1 GLASTG
7 AEFVEHAADPHC
19 LQPGKLE
26 RQRFAGGADIK
37 QPLTAV
43 GALLLD
49 DVALVD
55 KLLEDAAERLLGD
68 FQNVEQLS
76 DFHTRVAINEMQ
88 HAMVRAA
95 KAELVQKLIGVAD
108 EVAVG
113 KEQKLDE
120 IPIGLA
126 RIGALGHRR
135 GGPVF
140 ARRCQTDVGHYVST
154 IDIFRFGC
162 YPQRRYVTA
171 TWRRVHSRR
180 AVVRAPNGAL
190 IGQMRP

>member
-1 GLASTG
+1 
-7 AEFVEHAADPHC
+7 
-19 LQPGKLE
+19 
-26 RQRFAGGADIK
+26 
-37 QPLTAV
+37 
-43 GALLLD
+43 
-49 DVALVD
+49 
-55 KLLEDAAERLLGD
+55 
-68 FQNVEQLS
+68 
-76 DFHTRVAINEMQ
+76 FHTRVAVDEMQ
-88 HAMVRAA
+88 HAMVCAPE
-95 KAELVQKLIGVAD
+95 AELVQKLIGVAD
-108 EVAVG
+108 EVAVR

-126 RIGALGHRR
+126 RVGAADRR
-135 GGPVF
+135 GGGPVL